1 MANRK
6 RPIKEFFYF
15 MSYAMAGLTG
25 CVLAFFLSL
34 QFLTPVFSEDDVTK
48 QQASQ
53 QENQHK
59 KAIKTVNTFR
69 KELKRA
75 TKIFKGILSN
85 TFGDKK
91 TPAPF
96 AETAPDTPSNV
107 PTPPPQL
114 EGFEVPKQE
123 AVLEPP
129 QNTSP
134 EGEVRPQPEK
144 IPLQEGTQPQPEEI
158 PPQEGIQTQPEEIPL
173 QEGTGPQPEEIPPQE
188 GIQPQPEEIPPQEG
202 IQTQPEEIPP
212 QEGTQPQPEEMP
224 PQEGTQPQT
233 KSPLS
238 DSLLQLK
245 SYMEP
250 FLYDPSS
257 KRRNP
262 FEDLTK
268 KQRAAVKA
276 DKAVKTPLEQYDLK
290 EIKLKGII
298 WGVSSPKAL
307 FQPPGGGDFY
317 TLLQGER
324 VGKYGV
330 IKEIREDEVEIKE
343 TVVKGDGLEQLTE
356 TRKVIKR
363 MNRLNL

>member
-1 MANRK
+1 
-6 RPIKEFFYF
+6 

-34 QFLTPVFSEDDVTK
+34 QFLTPVFSEDDGTK
-48 QQASQ
+48 QQAGQ

-59 KAIKTVNTFR
+59 EAIESVNTFR

-75 TKIFKGILSN
+75 TKIFKGILN
-85 TFGDKK
+85 TFSGKK
-91 TPAPF
+91 APAPF
-96 AETAPDTPSNV
+96 EETISETPSV
-107 PTPPPQL
+107 PTPPTQL
-114 EGFEVPKQE
+114 EGFEATKQE
-123 AVLEPP
+123 PKPP
-129 QNTSP
+129 QNTVP
-134 EGEVRPQPEK
+134 EEGLAPQE
-144 IPLQEGTQPQPEEI
+144 ETQPQPEGI
-158 PPQEGIQTQPEEIPL
+158 PPQEKTQ
-173 QEGTGPQPEEIPPQE
+173 PQPEGIPPQQDTQPQLE
-188 GIQPQPEEIPPQEG
+188 GIPPQQDIQPQPEDTPPQQEAQPQLEGIPPQQD
-202 IQTQPEEIPP
+202 I
-212 QEGTQPQPEEMP
+212 QPQPEDTP
-224 PQEGTQPQT
+224 PQQEAQPE
-233 KSPLS
+233 SPLS

-262 FEDLTK
+262 FEDLTQ
-268 KQRAAVKA
+268 KQKIGVAT
-276 DKAVKTPLEQYDLK
+276 DKARTPLEQYELK
-290 EIKLKGII
+290 DIKLKGII
-298 WGVSSPKAL
+298 WNVSSPKAL
-307 FQPPGGGDFY
+307 FQPPGGEDFY

>member
-15 MSYAMAGLTG
+15 ISYAMAGLTG

-34 QFLTPVFSEDDVTK
+34 QFLTPVFSEDDGTK
-48 QQASQ
+48 QQAGQ

-59 KAIKTVNTFR
+59 EAIETVNTFR

-75 TKIFKGILSN
+75 TKIFKGILN
-85 TFGDKK
+85 TFSGKK
-91 TPAPF
+91 APAPF
-96 AETAPDTPSNV
+96 EEAIPETPSV
-107 PTPPPQL
+107 PIPPSQL
-114 EGFEVPKQE
+114 EGFEATKQE
-123 AVLEPP
+123 PEPP
-129 QNTSP
+129 QNTVP
-134 EGEVRPQPEK
+134 EEGIAPQPEDM
-144 IPLQEGTQPQPEEI
+144 PPQEEAQPQPEDM
-158 PPQEGIQTQPEEIPL
+158 PPQEEAQSQPEDM
-173 QEGTGPQPEEIPPQE
+173 PPQE
-188 GIQPQPEEIPPQEG
+188 EVQPQPEDMPPQE
-202 IQTQPEEIPP
+202 EA
-212 QEGTQPQPEEMP
+212 QPQPENMP
-224 PQEGTQPQT
+224 PQEEAQPQPENMPPQEEAQPQPENMPPQEEAQPQPE
-233 KSPLS
+233 SPLS

-268 KQRAAVKA
+268 KQKIGVTEGKA
-276 DKAVKTPLEQYDLK
+276 RTPLEQYELK
-290 EIKLKGII
+290 DIKLKGII
-298 WGVSSPKAL
+298 WNVSSPKAL
-307 FQPPGGGDFY
+307 FQPPGGEDFY

-356 TRKVIKR
+356 IRKVIKR